1 VIERLKSEGVYYLFQ
16 VGPEGPEYAL
26 AELEDGPYLYA
37 FTDEAKARAVA
48 ERFDAEVG
56 YFPTPAD
63 LFFGLPPETRG
74 LVVDFDPETGE
85 AYRVAREAL

>member
-1 VIERLKSEGVYYLFQ
+1 MIERLKSEGVYYLFQ

-37 FTDEAKARAVA
+37 FTDEKKARAVA

-85 AYRVAREAL
+85 AYRVTREAL